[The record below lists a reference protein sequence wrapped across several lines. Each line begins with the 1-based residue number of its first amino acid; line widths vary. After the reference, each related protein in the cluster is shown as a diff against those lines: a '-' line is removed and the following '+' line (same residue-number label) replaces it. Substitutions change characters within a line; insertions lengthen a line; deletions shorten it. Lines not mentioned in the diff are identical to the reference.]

1 VGNRKI
7 PTYSTYHVQLQQFQ
21 VWISLITV
29 VDLKKNM
36 PQNIDLKKIWIISWL
51 KIKLLYQ
58 LTVLT

>member
-29 VDLKKNM
+29 VDLKINM
-36 PQNIDLKKIWIISWL
+36 PQNIDLKKNWDN
-51 KIKLLYQ
+51 Q
-58 LTVLT
+58 LAEN